1 MGASLD
7 SESPRIPDS
16 SPAGYPENGYLR
28 HISRGGIPI
37 MRRLFIIGVG
47 AGNPDYIT
55 VQAINAL
62 KQVDVV
68 FLIDKGEEKE
78 DLLRLRNTLCERYL
92 QAGTYRIAHIAE
104 VERDA
109 GAPCYEAAV
118 REWHEQRAIAYE
130 TAIGRELAE
139 DECGAFLVWGDP
151 SLYDSTLRI
160 LARIAARGAVAFE
173 YDVIPGITSIQA
185 LAARHRIP
193 LNRIG
198 EPIHITTGRRIA
210 ARPAED
216 IDNVVVMLDGESA
229 FKNIADGDIDIYWGA
244 YLGTEDEIL
253 ISGNLQERMAEIER
267 LRSEARAR
275 KGWIMDTYLLR
286 RR

>member
-1 MGASLD
+1 
-7 SESPRIPDS
+7 
-16 SPAGYPENGYLR
+16 
-28 HISRGGIPI
+28 

-47 AGNPDYIT
+47 AGNADYIT

-62 KQVDVV
+62 KRADVV
-68 FLIDKGEEKE
+68 FVIDKGEEKE
-78 DLLRLRNTLCERYL
+78 DLLRLRKTLCERYL
-92 QAGTYRIAHIAE
+92 QAGTYRIVHIAE
-104 VERDA
+104 VQREA

-160 LARIAARGAVAFE
+160 LERIAARGAVAFD

-198 EPIHITTGRRIA
+198 EPIQITTGRRVA
-210 ARPAED
+210 AGPAED

>member
-1 MGASLD
+1 
-7 SESPRIPDS
+7 
-16 SPAGYPENGYLR
+16 
-28 HISRGGIPI
+28 

-55 VQAINAL
+55 LQAINAL

-160 LARIAARGAVAFE
+160 LERIAARGAVAFD

-198 EPIHITTGRRIA
+198 EPIQITTGRRVA
-210 ARPAED
+210 AGPAED

>member
-1 MGASLD
+1 
-7 SESPRIPDS
+7 
-16 SPAGYPENGYLR
+16 
-28 HISRGGIPI
+28 
-37 MRRLFIIGVG
+37 
-47 AGNPDYIT
+47 
-55 VQAINAL
+55 
-62 KQVDVV
+62 
-68 FLIDKGEEKE
+68 
-78 DLLRLRNTLCERYL
+78 
-92 QAGTYRIAHIAE
+92 
-104 VERDA
+104 
-109 GAPCYEAAV
+109 
-118 REWHEQRAIAYE
+118 
-130 TAIGRELAE
+130 
-139 DECGAFLVWGDP
+139 
-151 SLYDSTLRI
+151 LRI
-160 LARIAARGAVAFE
+160 LERIAARGAVAFD

-198 EPIHITTGRRIA
+198 EPIHITTGRRIGA
-210 ARPAED
+210 GLAED

-229 FKNIADGDIDIYWGA
+229 FKNIADDDIDIYWGA